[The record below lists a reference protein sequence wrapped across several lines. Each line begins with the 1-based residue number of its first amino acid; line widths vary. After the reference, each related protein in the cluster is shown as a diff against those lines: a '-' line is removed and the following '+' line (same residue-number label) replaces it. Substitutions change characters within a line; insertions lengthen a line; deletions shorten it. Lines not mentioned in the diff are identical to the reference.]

1 MSKKVILESMVNQGS
16 LDQLMPFL
24 EANLPAVRGF
34 PGCLSVEIFMDRDTG
49 QMMFAEEWLSI
60 EHHKNYI
67 KAIAENGVMDELVS
81 FLRSPPDIKYLDCV
95 EI

>member
-1 MSKKVILESMVNQGS
+1 MSKKVILESTVNQGA
-16 LDQLMPFL
+16 LDRLMPFL

-34 PGCLSVEIFMDRDTG
+34 PGCLSVKVLMDQATG
-49 QMMFAEEWLSI
+49 TLMFAEEWLSV
-60 EHHKNYI
+60 EHHQSYI

-81 FLRSPPDIKYLDCV
+81 YLKSPPNIKYLDCV